1 MIVKKLYPLMVFVAT
16 IAIGACVKHNKVQ
29 DASLSLEINEVSK
42 KCALLQ
48 AEVYGTA
55 ALRDY
60 VVHQVDAVEEPA
72 VEEQAS
78 EIRVILRE
86 LTKWQPATREVIL
99 NDVEDIIRK
108 LRVIEKNQKV
118 LSDRVASAYRGPYG
132 PFLRLLRPADSSA
145 SR

>member
-1 MIVKKLYPLMVFVAT
+1 MKPHRFVAFMT
-16 IAIGACVKHNKVQ
+16 FAAVLVVCVWSKSSQVRDARLAI
-29 DASLSLEINEVSK
+29 EINEVSRR
-42 KCALLQ
+42 CALLQ
-48 AEVYGTA
+48 AEVYGTT

-60 VVHQVDAVEEPA
+60 VVHQVDAVGETA

-108 LRVIEKNQKV
+108 MRVIEKNQKV